1 MASLTKVL
9 PCLALD
15 HIQKAGNSAE
25 GTTVSRAQIKNG
37 DQAEVERSQEEETA
51 HEHDAPDRDE
61 ERNDAG
67 EQVIPLEQMNRAQLI
82 DKVRE
87 AQDLADKN
95 HDLFLRS
102 QAEIENVKK
111 RFQKDKEDLIKFS
124 NESLIKELL
133 PVLDNLEQAIL
144 HASNE
149 DALDA
154 LREGV
159 ELTLKTLQDKL
170 SKAGL
175 VEVDSVG
182 RPFDPNVHEAVSVEE
197 APDSEPNTVLH
208 EVQKGYML
216 NKRLI
221 RPAKVIVNKSRS

>member
-1 MASLTKVL
+1 MAALTKVL
-9 PCLALD
+9 PCLALNRM
-15 HIQKAGNSAE
+15 QKAGNSAE
-25 GTTVSRAQIKNG
+25 GTTVSRAQIKNE
-37 DQAEVERSQEEETA
+37 DQAEVERSQQEGTA
-51 HEHDAPDRDE
+51 QEVSDRDVE
-61 ERNDAG
+61 GNDAE
-67 EQVIPLEQMNRAQLI
+67 EQVIPLEQMNRDQLI

-87 AQDLADKN
+87 AQDLADKH

-144 HASNE
+144 HADNE

-170 SKAGL
+170 SKAGV

-197 APDSEPNTVLH
+197 DPDSEPNTVLH